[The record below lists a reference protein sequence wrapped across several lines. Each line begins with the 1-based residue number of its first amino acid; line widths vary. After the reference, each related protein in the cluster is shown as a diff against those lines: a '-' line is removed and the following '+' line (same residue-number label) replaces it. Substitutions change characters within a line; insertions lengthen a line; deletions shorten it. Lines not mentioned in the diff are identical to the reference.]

1 MKILWLITQ
10 IYSEWKPQERKISLY
25 LKICNWITLSLYDH
39 MYWALYVIMPSTYNC
54 VHALWYVIMT
64 SIYDYMYGVMY
75 EIIPGIIQI
84 HKKWTDVRLPLS
96 SKKKLHRRNKIVR
109 RETLV
114 IRRMFLHYMFERIL
128 GMQKMILIDI
138 QKLNRIKR
146 EREHP
151 QKYFAWKYQSIRK

>member
-1 MKILWLITQ
+1 MNHTKFIWPHVLSIVCNYTKYIQLC
-10 IYSEWKPQERKISLY
+10 SCLM
-25 LKICNWITLSLYDH
+25 ICNHDKYIR
-39 MYWALYVIMPSTYNC
+39 LYVWSNVWNHTRYNPNTQKVYRC
-54 VHALWYVIMT
+54 TIT
-64 SIYDYMYGVMY
+64 
-75 EIIPGIIQI
+75 IIKQ
-84 HKKWTDVRLPLS
+84 
-96 SKKKLHRRNKIVR
+96 KKLHRRNKIVR